1 MVSKPW
7 IVMYLLF
14 FAFFHLLNL
23 VDDDEY
29 TERPKKVPK
38 IIDDSLVVS
47 KTISKKINQN
57 MIVNN
62 DKPVEVIPIIINE
75 ISFIKNLEH
84 QSKQKHDECIKKAQ
98 EVISEAAN
106 KREKEFTEQALNI
119 VQNELEFNT
128 NKLHAQKQLMEQSIP
143 ESDDK
148 LKAYSQKLKQQRDQ
162 KATLEKEN
170 NIKKT
175 VVVQNILRMEK
186 IDKLNAEIEIEN
198 KKIEKRSKKKEVN
211 KEIKKK
217 SEIDKEGNKEVIK
230 KIEPDIKVS
239 KKQELDSKTNK
250 KQELDSKTNK
260 KQELE
265 SKRKPSQKQNK
276 NQEASK
282 KDKETNNTLVK
293 ETKKPIVYPRPTETM
308 SSDLFIA
315 KARIPLKR
323 SNADIFM
330 DKMLTTKP
338 IAKPIEHIE
347 KSVVKIVT
355 KAQEPLNNY
364 DSPIYG
370 DFSPNRITET
380 EQQRPNMFQR
390 QYPNRDSFGKSDSN
404 SFQSIGSS
412 RFQDASKL
420 EPFRLNKGS
429 DQRQRHDFQ
438 HQNSRQQNY
447 PQHVQNR
454 DLPQKFHNQFHQNMQ
469 RQDFQQQ
476 DFQQHDFQ
484 LQKQDQRH
492 NSQRQERD
500 NYQRQN
506 FHHFKPQEI
515 QRQDFQRH
523 DFQRQDFQ
531 QKNFQQKNFKPQE
544 IQRQD
549 FRPQEIQR
557 QDFQQ
562 QEIQRQ
568 DFQRQEIQRQDFQR
582 QEIQRQNLQQKDFQ
596 TQETPSQIRDIPL
609 KKIPISYIPLP
620 PFQQLP
626 PKRSSLEQYAEFC
639 KQKLALFVRF
649 DKEWNFNYDHPQNRE
664 KMELTAYYVV
674 NTFNMRTGNVH
685 CLTCKITMEIGAFE
699 QHTTRFGHS
708 KFDETKMKCLT
719 CSKVLNSKA
728 ECDEHE
734 KHNEFQYEYLEGV
747 TQCYQC
753 SRVLKPEEKTT
764 HYDEHFQK
772 NNIVKRNWN
781 LNKSQWLNIETK
793 MKPHIQILPEI
804 ISEPLISIF
813 IGRNE
818 NQQVC
823 GSRLYYPDDT
833 SLNKIFTISEPMTD
847 VIIPSKTDGVE
858 KCLLC
863 AEHLKLWSVN
873 SPVSG
878 HEFAYL
884 DVIMLNNH
892 LTHRKCFLASKQ
904 QIPELN

>member
-1 MVSKPW
+1 MS
-7 IVMYLLF
+7 
-14 FAFFHLLNL
+14 
-23 VDDDEY
+23 
-29 TERPKKVPK
+29 
-38 IIDDSLVVS
+38 
-47 KTISKKINQN
+47 
-57 MIVNN
+57 
-62 DKPVEVIPIIINE
+62 
-75 ISFIKNLEH
+75 
-84 QSKQKHDECIKKAQ
+84 
-98 EVISEAAN
+98 
-106 KREKEFTEQALNI
+106 
-119 VQNELEFNT
+119 
-128 NKLHAQKQLMEQSIP
+128 
-143 ESDDK
+143 
-148 LKAYSQKLKQQRDQ
+148 
-162 KATLEKEN
+162 
-170 NIKKT
+170 
-175 VVVQNILRMEK
+175 
-186 IDKLNAEIEIEN
+186 
-198 KKIEKRSKKKEVN
+198 
-211 KEIKKK
+211 
-217 SEIDKEGNKEVIK
+217 
-230 KIEPDIKVS
+230 
-239 KKQELDSKTNK
+239 K

-265 SKRKPSQKQNK
+265 SKRKNKQEPSQKQNK

-282 KDKETNNTLVK
+282 KDKEIVK

-404 SFQSIGSS
+404 SFKSIGSS

-447 PQHVQNR
+447 SHQNYPQNR

-484 LQKQDQRH
+484 RQKQDQRH

-506 FHHFKPQEI
+506 FQHFKPQEI
-515 QRQDFQRH
+515 QRQNFQRH

-531 QKNFQQKNFKPQE
+531 QKNFQQEHFQPQE
-544 IQRQD
+544 IQRHD

-557 QDFQQ
+557 QDFQRQ
-562 QEIQRQ
+562 EIQRQDFQQQEIQRQDFQQQEIQRQDFQRQEIQRQDFQRQEIQRQ

-609 KKIPISYIPLP
+609 NKIPISYIPLP

-793 MKPHIQILPEI
+793 MKPNIQILPEI